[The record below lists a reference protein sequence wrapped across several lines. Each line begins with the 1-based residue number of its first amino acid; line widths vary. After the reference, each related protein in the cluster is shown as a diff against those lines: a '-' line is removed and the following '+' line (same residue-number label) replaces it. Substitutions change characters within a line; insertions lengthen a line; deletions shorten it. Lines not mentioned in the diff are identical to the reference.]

1 MESQDILALLIIGA
15 VAGTAAAAVLRGQQS
30 AKTSGW
36 IRNTVIGVLGAL
48 GGGFLFDV
56 LNLNDDLPKI
66 LSGTLTPADVLVAFV
81 GALIVI
87 WASRLMD

>member
-15 VAGTAAAAVLRGQQS
+15 LAGTAAASVLRGQAS
-30 AKTSGW
+30 TKRSDW

-48 GGGFLFDV
+48 VGGFLFDV

-87 WASRLMD
+87 AASRMID